1 MSLGANP
8 LLAYCTRLCES
19 TRDGLDWL
27 LVNEAELKQD
37 LAGPVR
43 ELRKAVV
50 EGRRL
55 RRAAGRKM
63 CVGVFGPSQTGKSYL
78 ISALAR
84 DGTKPV
90 MADFGGDCVDFL
102 ADINPQGGKES
113 TGLVTRFTIDRPES
127 VPPGYPVELR
137 LLTETDVV
145 KVLANSYVFDVN
157 RDDEDEASHSVEA
170 IQTLLA
176 RLEGRARPEAVG
188 TLDPVDIVDLEE
200 YCNRRLV
207 KSPRIKVLRRTDF
220 WRVATRIAHR
230 LDGSDRA
237 ELFGIVWDGLPA
249 FTNVYRRLYQ
259 VLERFDFAES
269 VFASYEALRDRAT
282 SIITVDTLAGIGEGR
297 GDGVEVVTS
306 AGRRG
311 TVLRNELAAITAELK
326 IVMRDLP
333 YDFFRHTD
341 LLDFPG
347 YRSRMSIAKLPEYI
361 QQNGMR
367 ELMIRGKVAYL
378 FERYSDEQELTSMLL
393 CQGPE
398 NFEVIDLP
406 SVVYDWIRNTHGA
419 TPAERPAERTSLF
432 FIQTK
437 ADMVFQQ
444 SAGKAEDASRFVA
457 RLENNLLQ
465 SYGKQAYENGG
476 KAWPMEWTP
485 GRPFQKLFLLR
496 NPAIVQDN
504 MFDYEEVDGIQRER
518 ALRGDKLGYV
528 DRLRRAFIEDA
539 TIRQHYGSPE
549 AAWDAMMELNDGGV
563 RRIAEE
569 LRPVCDPRTKAAQ
582 VAARASRLAEEVRTR
597 LQPYYYSG
605 DIVEQKKKKRVMAAR
620 LSDRLKRCFDRER
633 FGELLD
639 VLQLRTDDLYDLYEV
654 VERRPVIEEAAAAL
668 AAEPEPEVEADDDG
682 ASFLD
687 SLLSDEPAPVQPQ
700 TQAKKTGGSSVLDL
714 PSRYALAIEQAW
726 IEQLNRLGDNPA
738 LLRYFDLTKQDWVNL
753 TQELQTAA
761 RRLRLSDVMRQAIE
775 RGASFRQIPKSALI
789 WKQAKPA
796 AVVLNDFLAYLGFGG
811 KRAPGGAEIQI
822 DSRRFVVFPPRSVV
836 GGEPVLEQQALRY
849 DRTFFQHWLLCLV
862 RLAEDNVEFEAGS
875 SINIA
880 QNERL
885 GSLLTG
891 LQGPAPAAA

>member
-1 MSLGANP
+1 MSLGTNS
-8 LLAYCTRLCES
+8 LLAYCTQLCEN
-19 TRDGLDWL
+19 TRGGLDWL
-27 LVNEAELKQD
+27 LANEAELKQD

-55 RRAAGRKM
+55 QRAAGRKM

-84 DGTKPV
+84 EGTKPV
-90 MADFGGDCVDFL
+90 MADFGGDYVDFL

-113 TGLVTRFTIDRPES
+113 TGLVTRFTIDRPDS

-176 RLEGRARPEAVG
+176 RLEGRARAETVG

-207 KSPRIKVLRRTDF
+207 KSPRVKVLRRTDF

-230 LDGSDRA
+230 LDGSDRS
-237 ELFGIVWDGLPA
+237 ELFAIIWDGLPA
-249 FTNVYRRLYQ
+249 FTNVYRRLHL

-269 VFASYEALRDRAT
+269 VFASYDALRDRAT

-297 GDGVEVVTS
+297 GDGVEVTTRS
-306 AGRRG
+306 GRRS
-311 TVLRNELAAITAELK
+311 TVLRNELAAVTAELR

-333 YDFFRHTD
+333 FDFFRHTD

-398 NFEVIDLP
+398 NFEVSDLP
-406 SVVYDWIRNTHGA
+406 PVVYDWIRNTHGA
-419 TPAERPAERTSLF
+419 SPADRSVERTSLF

-444 SAGKAEDASRFVA
+444 SAGKAEDASRFIA

-504 MFDYEEVDGIQRER
+504 MFDYEEAGGVLRER
-518 ALRGDKLGYV
+518 ALRGDKVGYV
-528 DRLRRAFIEDA
+528 DRLRQAFIEDA

-582 VAARASRLAEEVRTR
+582 VAARAGRLAEEVRAR
-597 LQPYYYSG
+597 LQPYHYSG
-605 DIVEQKKKKRVMAAR
+605 DIVEQKKKKRVIAAR

-639 VLQLRTDDLYDLYEV
+639 ILQLRADDLYDLYEV
-654 VERRPVIEEAAAAL
+654 VERRPVIEECVAAL
-668 AAEPEPEVEADDDG
+668 AAEPEPEAEAADDS

-687 SLLSDEPAPVQPQ
+687 SLLSDEPAPVQ
-700 TQAKKTGGSSVLDL
+700 ARVEKAGSASVLDL

-726 IEQLNRLGDNPA
+726 IEQLNSLGDNPA
-738 LLRYFDLTKQDWVNL
+738 LLRYFDVTKQDWVNL

-761 RRLRLSDVMRQAIE
+761 RRLALSDAMRQAIE

-796 AVVLNDFLAYLGFGG
+796 AAVLNDFLAHLGVGG
-811 KRAPGGAEIQI
+811 KRAPGGREIQI
-822 DSRRFVVFPPRSVV
+822 DSRRFVVFPPRSVA

-885 GSLLTG
+885 GGLLASM
-891 LQGPAPAAA
+891 QGAAPAAA